1 MRERKKNMK
10 QNKSVITALGLT
22 GLLGLSVTPRWSQN
36 KSGSSPAPTSP
47 GSSQK
52 DEGTSPSG
60 SRAGQMKSGK
70 APSGTEC
77 GDQTSA
83 RGAGGQWGK
92 DVIRN
97 VQ

>member
-1 MRERKKNMK
+1 MK

-22 GLLGLSVTPRWSQN
+22 GLLGLSVTPGWSQT

-60 SRAGQMKSGK
+60 SRAGQMKSGTTPLERSLEIK
-70 APSGTEC
+70 LLLGAPADNGEKM
-77 GDQTSA
+77 TS
-83 RGAGGQWGK
+83 RK
-92 DVIRN
+92 SRKR
-97 VQ
+97 